1 MARFQ
6 CKICNETKS
15 SLDFLRSRALWF
27 PNGVS
32 DICESCLE
40 SRIDS
45 RDLNKVDKILQYL
58 DILFNTNEWMDMYES
73 NGDRTL
79 GVYVT
84 KFFAQKSNRN
94 IDWTEVNNVWREKQ
108 KNNTLNKEIN
118 VIAVKTVVN
127 ENIANEIFLLSFL
140 FLFLSAIFGE
150 FKKACT
156 VVITLIN
163 KN

>member
-1 MARFQ
+1 MEAKAILF
-6 CKICNETKS
+6 T
-15 SLDFLRSRALWF
+15 SLLLENRA
-27 PNGVS
+27 VS
-32 DICESCLE
+32 ES
-40 SRIDS
+40 IY
-45 RDLNKVDKILQYL
+45 NTL
-58 DILFNTNEWMDMYES
+58 DITIIANTTKDSGKDEFPLLPGLINKS
-73 NGDRTL
+73 QPVIHVSGARKLNSLL
-79 GVYVT
+79 GLE
-84 KFFAQKSNRN
+84 
-94 IDWTEVNNVWREKQ
+94 IDTNDI
-108 KNNTLNKEIN
+108 NKEIN